1 MAPSSD
7 IQFVVITPE
16 SQVLDAATSSVV
28 FTAHDGEI
36 GVLTDRAPLMCELG
50 IGQLRYQAGGQTRR
64 VFIDGGFAQV
74 HENRV
79 TVLTQQAVPAD
90 EITPELIAG
99 EEQALA
105 ELRGTDPNTLDA
117 RQRVQRRLSVL
128 RGLRASD

>member
-1 MAPSSD
+1 MAKGND

-16 SQVLDAATSSVV
+16 RQVLEETTRSVV

-74 HENRV
+74 HENVV
-79 TVLTQQAVPAD
+79 TVLTQQAIPAE
-90 EITPELIAG
+90 EITPELIAN
-99 EEQALA
+99 EEQTLA
-105 ELRGTDPNTLDA
+105 GLRGAGQDTLDA
-117 RQRVQRRLSVL
+117 RQRTQRRLSVL
-128 RGLRASD
+128 RGLRTSH